1 MANVIIS
8 VLAVISI
15 IGAVSRIPGNFQDIT
30 PATLAILTGIILIF
44 FCYITGV
51 GTSRIKKYLRR
62 NCKTIIIVLILFT
75 ISWQFIILYFLHG
88 NSWWD
93 PGIIEKAAMGQH
105 NWLGKKYFEYYPNTF
120 LLFVI
125 EHFIFEVCGEP
136 NFSGFLMI
144 LGTIN
149 IVMLDVAFVILVY
162 STYRIYKNKHI
173 TLITAFLSW
182 ILMVLSPYFII
193 FYSDIPSFLISSL
206 FILLYSL
213 ISGKTIKLKKR
224 LIYSIALGLLT
235 CLAYY
240 TKPSLV
246 IFDIA
251 LGMVVVIKIIDE
263 KRVSKGL
270 IVCVLIVATTFIG
283 SFSAFRLYQHNNSF
297 IKIDK
302 NMAMPM
308 SHFAAIGIT
317 GNGSYNAENTA
328 INMKETNPDKRNSK
342 NINCIKKQLK
352 DYGATGYIKF
362 LFAKQIRNTDDAT
375 FGWRNEA
382 NGYGFLLPNKRYKTG
397 FGLKIQ
403 NIYVN
408 NDSSRSWKGLAL
420 IGQVIWII
428 TLMGILYSQ
437 KYLDYSTQV
446 LKYTIIG
453 GLIFL
458 LIFEGG
464 RSRYLI
470 QFLPYIILLASIGL
484 DKLTKKLN
492 YFE

>member
-1 MANVIIS
+1 
-8 VLAVISI
+8 
-15 IGAVSRIPGNFQDIT
+15 
-30 PATLAILTGIILIF
+30 
-44 FCYITGV
+44 
-51 GTSRIKKYLRR
+51 
-62 NCKTIIIVLILFT
+62 
-75 ISWQFIILYFLHG
+75 
-88 NSWWD
+88 
-93 PGIIEKAAMGQH
+93 
-105 NWLGKKYFEYYPNTF
+105 
-120 LLFVI
+120 
-125 EHFIFEVCGEP
+125 
-136 NFSGFLMI
+136 
-144 LGTIN
+144 
-149 IVMLDVAFVILVY
+149 
-162 STYRIYKNKHI
+162 
-173 TLITAFLSW
+173 
-182 ILMVLSPYFII
+182 MVLSPYFVI